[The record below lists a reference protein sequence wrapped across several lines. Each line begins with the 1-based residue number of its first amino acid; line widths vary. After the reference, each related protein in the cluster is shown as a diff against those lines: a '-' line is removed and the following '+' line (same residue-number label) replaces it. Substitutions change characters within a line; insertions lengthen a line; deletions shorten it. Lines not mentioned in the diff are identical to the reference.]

1 MSISKNQVT
10 LIGTVGKDP
19 EVTYHSN
26 GSVIA
31 KFSIATEKSWKDKT
45 GAWQKKTTWVSTQCW
60 GTLAQLV
67 EKEVH
72 KGMNL
77 SIEGHIANDSWE
89 DAQGV
94 KKYSTYVQIETVAV
108 IAPLA
113 KNGKDN
119 DLSRM

>member
-1 MSISKNQVT
+1 MAIYENESRLK
-10 LIGTVGKDP
+10 GTVGKDP

-31 KFSIATEKSWKDKT
+31 KFSIATEKNWKDKA
-45 GAWQKKTTWVSTQCW
+45 GAWQKKTTWVGCQCW

-77 SIEGHIANDSWE
+77 SIKGHIANDSWE